1 MKVDYN
7 RLIELNRGALVDNE
21 GTQLSSFYVIQMGI
35 EKFLQGEDIT
45 EEHKNLLI
53 EVGVL
58 ELTEEDIARE
68 RIVGPFNFS
77 QHGPQDT

>member
-1 MKVDYN
+1 MKVNYN

-35 EKFLQGEDIT
+35 EKFVQGEPLT
-45 EEHKNLLI
+45 EEHKNLLL
-53 EVGVL
+53 ELGVL
-58 ELTEEDIARE
+58 VETEEDIVRE
-68 RIVGPFNFS
+68 TIVGPFNFS